1 VPIEGPPIRD
11 GAVLIGSDGRILAV
25 AAEAAVPAPA
35 GVLQERISDAAILPG
50 LVNTHTHLELT
61 GLAGQAPDNSF
72 PAWIRQVM
80 ALKAGRGPGEF
91 LAAARRGIQ
100 DCWAA
105 GVTTIADTGDSGAVI
120 QALSELGGSGVAYH
134 EIFGPHPDQVD
145 LAMAGA
151 IRRLAELS
159 RLATGRVRLGLSPHA
174 PYSVSGPLYTR
185 VAALAADYG
194 MPLAVHLAESEDESL
209 LLQHATGGFAEAWKN
224 RGIPLPPLPG
234 CSPVMWLDQLGVLGP
249 QTLCIHVVR
258 ADATDLDRLS
268 SRKVAIAHCPRSN
281 ARHGHGPAPLR
292 GMLDRG
298 LRVGVGTDSVASVSP
313 LDLLAEARAAQA
325 LAGLDAEQALRLV
338 TSDAARA
345 LGLETEIG
353 ALARGRWGDLVILS
367 LPGPVD
373 ASRVMDT
380 VLMRPMGDV
389 QLTVLAG
396 REVYRRGVLRP

>member
-1 VPIEGPPIRD
+1 
-11 GAVLIGSDGRILAV
+11 
-25 AAEAAVPAPA
+25 
-35 GVLQERISDAAILPG
+35 
-50 LVNTHTHLELT
+50 
-61 GLAGQAPDNSF
+61 
-72 PAWIRQVM
+72 
-80 ALKAGRGPGEF
+80 
-91 LAAARRGIQ
+91 
-100 DCWAA
+100 
-105 GVTTIADTGDSGAVI
+105 
-120 QALSELGGSGVAYH
+120 
-134 EIFGPHPDQVD
+134 
-145 LAMAGA
+145 
-151 IRRLAELS
+151 
-159 RLATGRVRLGLSPHA
+159 VRLGLSPHA

-234 CSPVMWLDQLGVLGP
+234 RSPVMWLDQLGVLGP